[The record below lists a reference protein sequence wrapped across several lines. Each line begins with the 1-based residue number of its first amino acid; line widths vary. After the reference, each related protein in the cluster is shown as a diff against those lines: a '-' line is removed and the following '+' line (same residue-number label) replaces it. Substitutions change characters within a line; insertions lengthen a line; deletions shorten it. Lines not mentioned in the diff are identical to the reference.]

1 MEYRLQLDSQNDIE
15 RAIKSPPRR
24 TVEKPEE
31 EIDKEVVQGE
41 EDVKNVEI
49 DKDVKEIF
57 QPEKRNDTEC
67 NRRDE
72 AVVEKEKIIEQVFN
86 TINTEREIIRSNL
99 STINQAEPTLL
110 NTTESPSAQERTTLL
125 QNVFNDVFRYETH
138 NSKTENFAE
147 NSEMVSE
154 NIFNETEKVDV
165 FSPQAVRNED
175 NVFEE
180 NKYTQIY
187 ETGEE
192 KAVERSESAVP
203 NVVYSPTI
211 NINTNQEVQIDFHQE
226 LMRHKTEIVN
236 LIASVQKRGE
246 IRSYE

>member
-125 QNVFNDVFRYETH
+125 QNVFNDVFRYHRGVFYTPFRAPFII
-138 NSKTENFAE
+138 SKKERPPEGHFLFWWT
-147 NSEMVSE
+147 
-154 NIFNETEKVDV
+154 
-165 FSPQAVRNED
+165 VR
-175 NVFEE
+175 
-180 NKYTQIY
+180 
-187 ETGEE
+187 G
-192 KAVERSESAVP
+192 
-203 NVVYSPTI
+203 SPT
-211 NINTNQEVQIDFHQE
+211 
-226 LMRHKTEIVN
+226 
-236 LIASVQKRGE
+236 G
-246 IRSYE
+246 